1 MRSLWKHTFV
11 VACSSVMLAA
21 PLPSFAAA
29 PDLYVKIGP
38 IVKETSPLRTV
49 YKVDVTVGNA
59 GNVAPNASVYAF
71 LRVSTASGPV
81 CPELG
86 IPDIQGRLSP
96 GAAFKAFRFQVTYP
110 GPATQLQ
117 PGATKKG
124 ALKDL
129 QLVGYTIEAEVK
141 YLNYPCSN
149 FESNCLNNYPL
160 PPASRGFLSGGTPS
174 CVKVVQ

>member
-1 MRSLWKHTFV
+1 MHSFWKLTLV
-11 VACSSVMLAA
+11 LACSGLMLAV
-21 PLPSFAAA
+21 PLPAFAAQ
-29 PDLYVKIGP
+29 DLYVNIGP
-38 IVKETSPLRTV
+38 IVKDTSPVRTV
-49 YKVDVTVGNA
+49 YMVDVTVGNA
-59 GNVAPNASVYAF
+59 GNVAPTASVYTF
-71 LRVSTASGPV
+71 LRVGTASGPV

-86 IPDIQGRLSP
+86 IPNIQGRLSP

-124 ALKDL
+124 GKLEGL

-149 FESNCLNNYPL
+149 FESNCSDNLKRP
-160 PPASRGFLSGGTPS
+160 SRGFLSGGTPS
-174 CVKVVQ
+174 CVKLVQ